1 MGTFP
6 CTLASGSSL
15 GECARRA
22 TRLLHNQNIA
32 QCTLFTRGHTIPEV
46 QSQGKGWAGN
56 CGKSGLEKLVLCLAL
71 TGPAESTPRSEFAP
85 PDPGGRQQEG
95 THGKES
101 IPLLSLAPPFM
112 FRCTSGKHS
121 PWLAL
126 LRPFNFLWLS
136 MNNESKQFLFPNF
149 IPPPSLKNLALNCQ
163 KGTFKSYKL
172 APLKMLKHL

>member
-1 MGTFP
+1 M
-6 CTLASGSSL
+6 
-15 GECARRA
+15 
-22 TRLLHNQNIA
+22 
-32 QCTLFTRGHTIPEV
+32 
-46 QSQGKGWAGN
+46 
-56 CGKSGLEKLVLCLAL
+56 EK
-71 TGPAESTPRSEFAP
+71 
-85 PDPGGRQQEG
+85 
-95 THGKES
+95 KES
-101 IPLLSLAPPFM
+101 IPLLSLAPPLM

-163 KGTFKSYKL
+163 KETFKSYKL